1 MASKVIMP
9 QLGESV
15 VEGTV
20 TAWLKKE
27 GEPIAEYESL
37 LEVNTDKVDTE
48 IPASAGGTLLKILVP
63 EGTTVRAGTILA
75 WIGQPG
81 EEVPAGE
88 LEPTPAL
95 RQAQGPVGEPVEP
108 PVGALR
114 QAQEGQPVDTSAFD
128 KLRDRLVNRPFD
140 KLRDRTAEPRD
151 LGFISPV
158 VARLAKDKQVDLNQV
173 KGSGQGGRI
182 TKKDVLDFLAAG
194 TSQARP
200 FDKLRDRLVQLR
212 PARTSHK
219 LSHRDSGPV
228 GNTR

>member
-81 EEVPAGE
+81 EEVPVGE
-88 LEPTPAL
+88 SADTSTGSAPSTGSDGAHRSSGGSPSTL
-95 RQAQGPVGEPVEP
+95 RQAQ
-108 PVGALR
+108 
-114 QAQEGQPVDTSAFD
+114 
-128 KLRDRLVNRPFD
+128 
-140 KLRDRTAEPRD
+140 
-151 LGFISPV
+151 
-158 VARLAKDKQVDLNQV
+158 
-173 KGSGQGGRI
+173 
-182 TKKDVLDFLAAG
+182 
-194 TSQARP
+194 
-200 FDKLRDRLVQLR
+200 
-212 PARTSHK
+212 
-219 LSHRDSGPV
+219 
-228 GNTR
+228 